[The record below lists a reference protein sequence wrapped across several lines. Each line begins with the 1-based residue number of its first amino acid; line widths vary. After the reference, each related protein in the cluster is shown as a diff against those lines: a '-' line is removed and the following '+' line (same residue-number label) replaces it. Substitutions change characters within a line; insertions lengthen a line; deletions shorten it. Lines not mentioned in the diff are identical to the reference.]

1 MLTLIVLK
9 ELILS
14 LMLRFWN
21 GICAMFLEMP
31 WASSGSVIRNVVLWS
46 LRGVRGTFGA

>member
-14 LMLRFWN
+14 VMLN
-21 GICAMFLEMP
+21 GFCSMFLETL
-31 WASSGSVIRNVVLWS
+31 WKGSGSVISNVLSRS
-46 LRGVRGTFGA
+46 LRGSRRL

>member
-14 LMLRFWN
+14 AMLRFRD
-21 GICAMFLEMP
+21 GFCSMFLEIFLTS
-31 WASSGSVIRNVVLWS
+31 ADSVIRNAIPRS
-46 LRGVRGTFGA
+46 LRRSRGH